1 MKVTNVTV
9 GDIKE
14 LYEDG
19 EYDMPFENFLEM
31 FIEDDD
37 FLVVDDLSC
46 SQIRQEEVSEEE
58 M

>member
-1 MKVTNVTV
+1 MKVTKITV
-9 GDIKE
+9 GDVKE

-37 FLVVDDLSC
+37 FEVINDLSC
-46 SQIRQEEVSEEE
+46 SQIRQEEVSEEDL
-58 M
+58 

>member
-19 EYDMPFENFLEM
+19 DYDMPFEDFLQM
-31 FIEDDD
+31 FIEDED
-37 FLVVDDLSC
+37 FLVIDDLSC

>member
-1 MKVTNVTV
+1 MEVTV

-19 EYDMPFENFLEM
+19 EYDMPFEDFLKM
-31 FIEDDD
+31 FIEDED